1 MKVKII
7 KRGLF
12 IYLAELIAGI
22 VFSSYYGGPV
32 AYAPLYA
39 LLLVIPVSIIY
50 IVINRSFLMV
60 YQAVEVHKLTKGEDH
75 KYRAL
80 IENAGLLPIHN
91 MEIGTYKSRCNL
103 YEIPDKTKLSLDI
116 QEEREIVSGINCL
129 FAGVYDVGIE
139 KVSFTDPFHIFW
151 VSFKIPYSFR
161 VIVRPRITDIAGKAL
176 DLENLYSSRGRK
188 SERLLEDTPGNDI
201 RPYIRG
207 DSLSNVNWKVS
218 AKASKL
224 MVRVPDKMEKRTLTI
239 LMNADNTPE
248 RDQDTEFL
256 IRRDY
261 FLEFVVSAAWIFG
274 NQGIPV
280 TIVYP
285 VGIVKEHMVNTR
297 ESFMDFYNS
306 VSDGVFYASD
316 QEYDKV
322 KSLVETCR
330 STKNDRETWIVITEN
345 PGKGEDFISIFDG
358 SGK

>member
-116 QEEREIVSGINCL
+116 QEEKEIIS
-129 FAGVYDVGIE
+129 
-139 KVSFTDPFHIFW
+139 
-151 VSFKIPYSFR
+151 
-161 VIVRPRITDIAGKAL
+161 
-176 DLENLYSSRGRK
+176 
-188 SERLLEDTPGNDI
+188 
-201 RPYIRG
+201 
-207 DSLSNVNWKVS
+207 
-218 AKASKL
+218 
-224 MVRVPDKMEKRTLTI
+224 I
-239 LMNADNTPE
+239 L
-248 RDQDTEFL
+248 
-256 IRRDY
+256 ICRDY
-261 FLEFVVSAAWIFG
+261 ICTVPSALELFLRAIDWRNPLEVSIANSYLKKWIKIDYSDAISLFDSRFPD
-274 NQGIPV
+274 I
-280 TIVYP
+280 IL
-285 VGIVKEHMVNTR
+285 R
-297 ESFMDFYNS
+297 E
-306 VSDGVFYASD
+306 YA
-316 QEYDKV
+316 
-322 KSLVETCR
+322 
-330 STKNDRETWIVITEN
+330 
-345 PGKGEDFISIFDG
+345 ISKRFFR
-358 SGK
+358 